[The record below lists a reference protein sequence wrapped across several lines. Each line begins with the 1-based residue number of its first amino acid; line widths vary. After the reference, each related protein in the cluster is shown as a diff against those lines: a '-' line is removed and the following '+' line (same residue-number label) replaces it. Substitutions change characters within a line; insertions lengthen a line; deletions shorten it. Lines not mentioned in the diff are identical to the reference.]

1 MDNSDFAVTVSTQ
14 FFWVDN
20 RVIKLKKRVSI
31 LNLDPNILNELWIPD
46 FYIYDLQSFHN
57 FKLFRDIQQGLRI
70 EEKEN
75 LDSGSFVNCI
85 REAFKYHWDNFWF
98 LHNWKG
104 NNFFPS
110 SELQYITEAKILVRE
125 MVKINFSF
133 LKFWLFFAVNTYLIL
148 VLNIPKVVQLIMRS
162 FHFTKLIVS
171 LKSRVLFMIKN
182 TFCLKPYRE

>member
-1 MDNSDFAVTVSTQ
+1 MDLSIDMDNSDFAVTVSTQ

-85 REAFKYHWDNFWF
+85 REAFKYH
-98 LHNWKG
+98 
-104 NNFFPS
+104 
-110 SELQYITEAKILVRE
+110 
-125 MVKINFSF
+125 
-133 LKFWLFFAVNTYLIL
+133 
-148 VLNIPKVVQLIMRS
+148 
-162 FHFTKLIVS
+162 
-171 LKSRVLFMIKN
+171 
-182 TFCLKPYRE
+182 

>member
-1 MDNSDFAVTVSTQ
+1 MTGVRKVYAFRNKTLDEVLRVKTGIRLLDLSIDMDNSDFAVTVSTQ

-75 LDSGSFVNCI
+75 LDSGSLVNCI
-85 REAFKYHWDNFWF
+85 R
-98 LHNWKG
+98 G
-104 NNFFPS
+104 
-110 SELQYITEAKILVRE
+110 IL
-125 MVKINFSF
+125 N
-133 LKFWLFFAVNTYLIL
+133 
-148 VLNIPKVVQLIMRS
+148 
-162 FHFTKLIVS
+162 
-171 LKSRVLFMIKN
+171 
-182 TFCLKPYRE
+182 